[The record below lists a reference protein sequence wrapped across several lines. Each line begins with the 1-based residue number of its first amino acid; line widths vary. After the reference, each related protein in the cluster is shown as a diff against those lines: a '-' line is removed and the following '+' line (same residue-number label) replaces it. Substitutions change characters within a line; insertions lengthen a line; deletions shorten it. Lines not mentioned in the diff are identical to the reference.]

1 MGALEVCT
9 MLPESLNVREVDT
22 GRDDRI
28 LIRIRVS
35 SEARGKISSAR
46 VDFRAEL
53 TVIIQRPADLTRCPG
68 ARRASSA
75 RKRRL
80 VSCGSAQV
88 AESHRGRRLGP
99 G

>member
-1 MGALEVCT
+1 MELRLFYAGISLTGFFLMGALEVCT

-53 TVIIQRPADLTRCPG
+53 TVIIQQ
-68 ARRASSA
+68 SS
-75 RKRRL
+75 
-80 VSCGSAQV
+80 
-88 AESHRGRRLGP
+88 
-99 G
+99 